1 MILQNVILK
10 RAGKTRKL
18 QDQFHHI
25 EPEQLTKSF
34 NPELDYYLRSELDFK
49 EFNNP
54 EEIFNLDSSKV
65 IGKLINL
72 HQNKYG
78 DLVTDI
84 DFNVQFS
91 SKLSEEDVKNIIAD
105 HITGL
110 GSVKL
115 EHDLNDKNL
124 IRETEFRLAY
134 AVLDTVSVKTNK
146 MFMAA

>member
-1 MILQNVILK
+1 MILSNVILK
-10 RAGKTRKL
+10 RAGKTKKL
-18 QDQFHHI
+18 QDSFRHI

-34 NPELDYYLRSELDFK
+34 NPELDYYLRTKLDFK
-49 EFNNP
+49 EFNSP
-54 EEIFNLDSSKV
+54 EEIFKLDPSKI

-72 HQNKYG
+72 RQNKYG
-78 DLVTDI
+78 DLVADI
-84 DFNVQFS
+84 DFDVQFS
-91 SKLSEEDVKNIIAD
+91 SRLSEEDIKNIIAD

-124 IRETEFRLAY
+124 IHETEFRLAY
-134 AVLDTVSVKTNK
+134 AVLDTVSVKNNK